1 MGKTL
6 IPPKMLHKRQCEYSE
21 KSEIKNEFS
30 EVWENWENWENKNQQ
45 IVETKR
51 GLLTKFTL
59 RNYESLT
66 NMLRK

>member
-6 IPPKMLHKRQCEYSE
+6 IPPIKLHKRQCEYSE

-30 EVWENWENWENKNQQ
+30 EVWENWKNWENKNPP

-51 GLLTKFTL
+51 GC
-59 RNYESLT
+59 
-66 NMLRK
+66 